1 MEVTSEVIIRSECL
15 DDIPK
20 IHDLTTAAFLNAEH
34 TDHTEQ
40 FIVLRL
46 REAGALTVSL
56 VAEVDDVVVGHVAIS
71 PVTVDGADVGW
82 FGLGPISV
90 DPSRQGAGIGS
101 SLMDAALN
109 ALRELGASGCVVLGD
124 PAYYSR
130 FGFRVHRGLE
140 YPGVPAEYFQAISF
154 DGDVPS
160 GIVAYHDAFSAT
172 DS

>member
-20 IHDLTTAAFLNAEH
+20 IHALTTAAFLNAEH

-90 DPSRQGAGIGS
+90 DPSRQGEGIGS
-101 SLMDAALN
+101 VLMDAALN
-109 ALRELGASGCVVLGD
+109 ALRALGASGCVVLGD
-124 PAYYSR
+124 PGYYSR
-130 FGFRVHRGLE
+130 FGFRVHPGFE

-154 DGDVPS
+154 NGEVPR
-160 GIVAYHDAFSAT
+160 GYVAYHDAFAAT
-172 DS
+172 A